1 MTVEL
6 MPHLA
11 LRLDGCQAIGMSDL
25 PVLDLPAMRACC
37 SPLSSQ
43 ALTVPVAGRLAPM
56 FKALSDPVRL
66 RLLSLIA
73 AADEVCVCDLTDA
86 FEVTG
91 ATISHHL
98 RVLRE
103 AGLVDGE
110 RRGTW
115 VYYRAHREALSLLG
129 DLLGAPEPQTDQPAV
144 ISPQPDVVRLLADPL
159 RAQLVRILADGPATT
174 SHLVADTGAKQPNV
188 SGHLKALREAGV
200 VTAEPR
206 GRFTYYRLDPDA
218 LQGAALH
225 LADLAAQART
235 TAGRFRELAP
245 PRDAQPVLTQ

>member
-1 MTVEL
+1 
-6 MPHLA
+6 
-11 LRLDGCQAIGMSDL
+11 MSVL
-25 PVLDLPAMRACC
+25 PVLDASSAPQCC
-37 SPLSSQ
+37 PPLSVQ
-43 ALTVPVAGRLAPM
+43 ALAPQSAGQLAPM
-56 FKALSDPVRL
+56 FKALSDPIRL

-73 AADEVCVCDLTDA
+73 TTAEICVCDLTDA

-103 AGLVDGE
+103 AGLVDCE

-115 VYYRAHREALSLLG
+115 VYYWVHQQAL
-129 DLLGAPEPQTDQPAV
+129 DLLGGLLSTGVQNAPAAPPRVPEQLADPLASNQTTL
-144 ISPQPDVVRLLADPL
+144 ISASPDVTRLLADPL
-159 RAQLVRILADGPATT
+159 RARIVELLAGGPACT

-188 SGHLKALREAGV
+188 SGHLKQLREAGV

-206 GRFTYYRLDPDA
+206 GRFTYYRLVPEA

-225 LADLAAQART
+225 LADLAAQAR
-235 TAGRFRELAP
+235 ANAADFRAC
-245 PRDAQPVLTQ
+245 

>member
-1 MTVEL
+1 
-6 MPHLA
+6 
-11 LRLDGCQAIGMSDL
+11 
-25 PVLDLPAMRACC
+25 
-37 SPLSSQ
+37 
-43 ALTVPVAGRLAPM
+43 M
-56 FKALSDPVRL
+56 FKALSDPIRL

-73 AADEVCVCDLTDA
+73 SSPEICVCDLTGA

-103 AGLVDGE
+103 AGLVDSE

-115 VYYRAHREALSLLG
+115 VYYRMRRQTLDQLGGLLLAAG
-129 DLLGAPEPQTDQPAV
+129 PDSHQSEL
-144 ISPQPDVVRLLADPL
+144 ISPDPDAIRLLADPL
-159 RAQLVRILADGPATT
+159 RAEIVRLLADGPACT

-188 SGHLKALREAGV
+188 SGHLKVLREAGI

-206 GRFTYYRLDPDA
+206 GRYTYYRLVPDA

-225 LADLAAQART
+225 LADLAAQARAT
-235 TAGRFRELAP
+235 SANFRP
-245 PRDAQPVLTQ
+245 C

>member
-1 MTVEL
+1 
-6 MPHLA
+6 
-11 LRLDGCQAIGMSDL
+11 MSV
-25 PVLDLPAMRACC
+25 PVLDVSAAKECC
-37 SPLSSQ
+37 PPLSAQ
-43 ALTVPVAGRLAPM
+43 ALAPQLAGQLAPL

-73 AADEVCVCDLTDA
+73 STSEICVCDLTDA

-103 AGLVDGE
+103 AGLVDCE

-115 VYYRAHREALSLLG
+115 VYYWVHKDAL
-129 DLLGAPEPQTDQPAV
+129 DLLGGLLTGTAPTAATPDDQGTL
-144 ISPQPDVVRLLADPL
+144 ISVDPDVVRLLADPL
-159 RAQLVRILADGPATT
+159 RSQIVRILADGPATT

-188 SGHLKALREAGV
+188 SGHLRQLREAGV

-206 GRFTYYRLDPDA
+206 GRFTFYRLVPDA

-225 LADLAAQART
+225 LADLAAQARANADAFR
-235 TAGRFRELAP
+235 AG
-245 PRDAQPVLTQ
+245 